1 MAKPS
6 QLIVLVEDNR
16 QQQLVFRYLR
26 RIGLEPHAMR
36 FMLPSSG
43 SGEQWVRERFPIE
56 VTAYRRRNTHVETK
70 LIAVID
76 ADNLELQ
83 QRLARLDQ
91 KLHEA
96 EVDLI
101 QEDEQVARLVPR
113 RNVETWIL
121 CLIGD
126 EVDEETDYKR
136 PRNDWTDLIR
146 PAAHTLYVWTRP
158 NAHIPELCVPSLRH
172 GVAELRRLDFS
183 RV

>member
-26 RIGLEPHAMR
+26 RVGLEPHAMR
-36 FMLPSSG
+36 FMPPSSG
-43 SGEQWVRERFPIE
+43 SGEQWVRERFPVE

-76 ADNLELQ
+76 ADNLEFE
-83 QRLARLDQ
+83 QRLAQLDQ
-91 KLHEA
+91 KLQEA

-101 QEDEQVARLVPR
+101 REAEQVARLVPR
-113 RNVETWIL
+113 RN
-121 CLIGD
+121 
-126 EVDEETDYKR
+126 DEETDYKR
-136 PRNDWTDLIR
+136 TRNDWADLIR
-146 PAAHTLYVWTRP
+146 PAAETLYVWTRP
-158 NAHIPELCVPSLRH
+158 NAQTPELCIPSLGH

>member
-1 MAKPS
+1 
-6 QLIVLVEDNR
+6 
-16 QQQLVFRYLR
+16 
-26 RIGLEPHAMR
+26 MR

-70 LIAVID
+70 LIAVTD

-121 CLIGD
+121 CLIGY

-136 PRNDWTDLIR
+136 PRNDWTDL
-146 PAAHTLYVWTRP
+146 AHTLYVWTRP

>member
-1 MAKPS
+1 MARPS
-6 QLIVLVEDNR
+6 QVIVLVEDNR

-56 VTAYRRRNTHVETK
+56 VTAYRRRITHVETK

-83 QRLARLDQ
+83 QRLTQLDQ
-91 KLHEA
+91 KLREDDV
-96 EVDLI
+96 ELI
-101 QEDEQVARLVPR
+101 RDGEQVAKLVPR

-121 CLIGD
+121 CLTGA
-126 EVDEETDYKR
+126 EVVPRLSPDPLARQR
-136 PRNDWTDLIR
+136 PVGQRFIT
-146 PAAHTLYVWTRP
+146 
-158 NAHIPELCVPSLRH
+158 
-172 GVAELRRLDFS
+172 
-183 RV
+183 